1 MAQNGDESRTF
12 DVLPDPADFRDRLY
26 EPTLIE
32 VPPRI
37 DLEAYKLAKVPILNQ
52 GSEGACTGFAL
63 STVANYLLRRRKID
77 PDDNPVSPRMLYE
90 MAKRYDEWP
99 GERYEGSSARG
110 AMKGWHKHGVCSNE
124 IWPYKPKKID
134 RILTSE
140 RIEDAVRRPLGAYY
154 RVNHKDLVSMHSAIN
169 EVGIL
174 YVTAVVHDGWYH
186 PTAEGVIEPNEKKL
200 GGHAFTIVA
209 YNEDGFWVQNSWG
222 DRWAKD
228 GFGLLTYDDWLENAM
243 DVWVAR
249 LGAPIRLRSARATA
263 TSLSDNAGKAQV
275 YTFSNVRPHIVC
287 IGNDGRLNREGTF
300 GNTEEDVAQIF
311 SNDFPRI
318 TKGWTKRRILLYAH
332 GGLVNDRN
340 AVQRIADYRPL
351 LLQNEI
357 YPIAFIWKTDFWT
370 TLTNILEDALRRRRP
385 EGPLDAAKNFL
396 LDRLDDAIE
405 PLARTLGGK
414 YQWDE
419 IKENGILATKNA
431 EGGSRVLLKYL
442 DELLVS
448 NSDIEIHLAAHSAG
462 SIFLAPLA
470 QLLAT
475 SGKVATGPMK
485 GKPGYGRVI
494 SSCHFWAPAVTIE
507 LFKETYL
514 PIIKNDGLKQFDL
527 YTLTDKAEQDDHCA
541 NIYHKSILYLV
552 SYAFEE
558 VMRIPLIRDIGE
570 PILGMAKYV
579 ANDAALTDLFKHSKV
594 NWYQSPNNIPE
605 GEVGASRCLGHG
617 DFDDDR
623 STLISTVTR
632 ILRKEPP
639 NPELEFQRSADSMKD
654 ERAQLNSL
662 TKL

>member
-1 MAQNGDESRTF
+1 MPKKNDEARTF

-37 DLEAYKLAKVPILNQ
+37 ALEEYKLAKVPILNQ

-63 STVANYLLRRRKID
+63 ATVANYLLRRRKID
-77 PDDNPVSPRMLYE
+77 PDDMPVSPRMLYE

-124 IWPYKPKKID
+124 IWPYELNKVD

-140 RIEDAVRRPLGAYY
+140 RIDDAVRRPLGAYY

-174 YVTAVVHDGWYH
+174 YVTAVVHDGWYK
-186 PTAEGVIEPNEKKL
+186 PTSEGVIEPSDKKL
-200 GGHAFTIVA
+200 GGHAFAIVA

-222 DRWAKD
+222 ANWAKD
-228 GFGLLTYDDWLENAM
+228 GFALLIYDDWLENAM
-243 DVWVAR
+243 DAWVAR
-249 LGAPIRLRSARATA
+249 LGAPIRLRSAKATA

-275 YTFSNVRPHIVC
+275 YTFSNVRPHIIC

-300 GNTEEDVAQIF
+300 GTSEEDIEQIF
-311 SNDFPRI
+311 TNDFPRI
-318 TKGWTKRRILLYAH
+318 TEGWQKRRILLYAH
-332 GGLVNDRN
+332 GGLVNDRS
-340 AVQRIADYRPL
+340 AVQRVADYRPL

-431 EGGSRVLLKYL
+431 EGGSRILLKYL
-442 DELLVS
+442 DTLLAA
-448 NSDIEIHLAAHSAG
+448 NPDIEIHLAAHSAG

-470 QLLAT
+470 QLLAI
-475 SGKVATGPMK
+475 SGKVQNGPMK
-485 GKPGYGRVI
+485 GKPGYGHTI
-494 SSCHFWAPAVTIE
+494 SSCHLWAPAITIE

-514 PIIKNDGLKQFDL
+514 PIITEGLLKHLDL

-558 VMRIPLIRDIGE
+558 VMRIPLIRDFGK
-570 PILGMAKYV
+570 PILGMAKY
-579 ANDAALTDLFKHSKV
+579 AENDAELTELFKHSKV
-594 NWYQSPNNIPE
+594 SWYQAPNNLPE
-605 GEVGASRCLGHG
+605 GEIGASRCHGHG

-623 STLISTVTR
+623 LTLISTVTR
-632 ILRKEPP
+632 ILRKEVS
-639 NPELEFQRSADSMKD
+639 NPVLEFQRSADSMKD

-662 TKL
+662 TNP